1 MEGAGQGEEDLGE
14 WREQG
19 RERKTWVSAGSRE
32 QGWEGQVVSSRC
44 GVILTGMTDISRSLG
59 R

>member
-19 RERKTWVSAGSRE
+19 RERKTWVSG
-32 QGWEGQVVSSRC
+32 GG
-44 GVILTGMTDISRSLG
+44 GG
-59 R
+59 RGGRGRPG